1 MLKKLNAWL
10 KGYKLTQEQELY
22 AEMARMAARE
32 LDKNFMTAT
41 LSEYRRTVSIL
52 AAQLNAP
59 AAEYDPLTDLL
70 KR

>member
-10 KGYKLTQEQELY
+10 KPYKLTSEQELY

-41 LSEYRRTVSIL
+41 LSEYRRTVGIL
-52 AAQLNAP
+52 AAMLNVEP
-59 AAEYDPLTDLL
+59 AEYDPLTDLL
-70 KR
+70 TR

>member
-32 LDKNFMTAT
+32 LDANFMTAT

-59 AAEYDPLTDLL
+59 EPEADPLAEML

>member
-1 MLKKLNAWL
+1 MLNKLNAWL
-10 KGYKLTQEQELY
+10 KGYKLTQEQELF

-32 LDKNFMTAT
+32 LDAKFMTAT

-52 AAQLNAP
+52 AAQLNAEP
-59 AAEYDPLTDLL
+59 AEFDPLTDLL